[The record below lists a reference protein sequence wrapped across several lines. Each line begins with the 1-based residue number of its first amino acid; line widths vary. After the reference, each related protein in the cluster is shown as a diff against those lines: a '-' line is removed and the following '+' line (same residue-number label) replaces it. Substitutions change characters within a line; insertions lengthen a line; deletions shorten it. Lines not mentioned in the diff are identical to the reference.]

1 MRPIERAFELVLRL
15 YPRAF
20 RDEFGDEMRAFVE
33 ARRAEPR
40 HATPWGAVRLWCHL
54 VVDGVLRVLTKIK

>member
-33 ARRAEPR
+33 ARRAEQR
-40 HATPWGAVRLWCHL
+40 HATP
-54 VVDGVLRVLTKIK
+54 